1 MKILVD
7 RKELESLLLPQGTP
21 IYEAVAVLLNV
32 NNKLKQILTESP
44 VVPAWFEGEDETE
57 LKQAEINNLI
67 EITNDIRGI
76 AARVEHIRYSKE
88 RVLYNRP
95 VWGDV

>member
-1 MKILVD
+1 MKILVEREEIETLFLATAFVD
-7 RKELESLLLPQGTP
+7 S
-21 IYEAVAVLLNV
+21 ISSIH
-32 NNKLKQILTESP
+32 NKLKQILEESP
-44 VVPAWFEGEDETE
+44 VVTDWVVAGDKTK

-95 VWGDV
+95 VWGMYENIS